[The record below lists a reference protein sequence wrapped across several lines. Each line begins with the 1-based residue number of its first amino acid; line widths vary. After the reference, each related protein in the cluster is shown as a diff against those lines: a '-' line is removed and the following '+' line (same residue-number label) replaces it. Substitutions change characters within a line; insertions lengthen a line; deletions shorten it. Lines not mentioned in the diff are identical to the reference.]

1 MGARL
6 GGDSRRSVSALL
18 LLLSPWSRW
27 QPSQLLIKM
36 HRFGRF
42 ISRLSN
48 FFSRLASPRL
58 ASPRSLEVAYVTKKA
73 IAEPEQVSAAKAIV
87 KPLKGPCYLALLV
100 TEQRSHYLDGSFPL
114 PSAPTGS
121 RSFCYG
127 SCFRLTHTQEKRSR
141 LSRIMLLSLQF
152 KFIARLLLLFL
163 IYFYCSFT
171 SLQFAVLERESESL
185 MRRRREPAS
194 TT

>member
-73 IAEPEQVSAAKAIV
+73 IA
-87 KPLKGPCYLALLV
+87 
-100 TEQRSHYLDGSFPL
+100 
-114 PSAPTGS
+114 
-121 RSFCYG
+121 
-127 SCFRLTHTQEKRSR
+127 
-141 LSRIMLLSLQF
+141 
-152 KFIARLLLLFL
+152 
-163 IYFYCSFT
+163 
-171 SLQFAVLERESESL
+171 
-185 MRRRREPAS
+185 
-194 TT
+194 